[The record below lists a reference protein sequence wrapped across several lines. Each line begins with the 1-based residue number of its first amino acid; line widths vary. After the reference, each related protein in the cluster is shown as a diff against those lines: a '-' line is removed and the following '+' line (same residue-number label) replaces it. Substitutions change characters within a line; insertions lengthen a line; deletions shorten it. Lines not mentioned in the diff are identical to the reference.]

1 MQREEYGSKYQE
13 HLLEQYKLYV
23 QIMDNTTVQRGN
35 TNKFYIT
42 VLSSLLAIL
51 TFFINNNFPEVL
63 LIIIS
68 AFGILLCYTWRRNI
82 KSYKQLNSGRFKVIV
97 EIEKE
102 LPFPSFTEEWKY
114 LKRGSGETYT
124 RLTEVEQ
131 QIPIYLAI
139 PYLTIFCYFI
149 FDIIACK

>member
-1 MQREEYGSKYQE
+1 M
-13 HLLEQYKLYV
+13 
-23 QIMDNTTVQRGN
+23 
-35 TNKFYIT
+35 
-42 VLSSLLAIL
+42 
-51 TFFINNNFPEVL
+51 